1 MTSDSST
8 KITGKSSETSDDAL
22 RLFSA
27 YDAVCHAEEQ
37 LDSIEKD
44 IENSIPKKI
53 DLCKIQEVLI
63 ILDKIQGA
71 MIDVQNV
78 MTSSITNVLSGA
90 SQDVANLANEGLDT
104 AKTSVTNVLSGAS
117 QDVANLANE
126 GLDTAKT
133 SVTNK
138 LSKDSSITQLSVDSK
153 YTKYLATQIILKKF
167 QILKYRI
174 ELIKTGVQITIAK
187 LTKSVL
193 SGILCGKGSAKDPI
207 NATISS
213 TMTSAA
219 AAANTILSVIDSIVT
234 MINSIIIMNVNGAG
248 MAFFQTPKSI
258 TKVDIIIANSN
269 QSITNNIPGSVDQ
282 MISKAEN
289 KIRESNGKIKQAKI
303 LSMGAAGAASASSG
317 NFNAGSFGSLPK
329 FDPSIIRNA
338 VTMLMQMLADAD
350 AIPRY
355 EKLSVS
361 NIRFLVFLVTGFE
374 PAGKRT
380 FGIPG
385 FP

>member
-1 MTSDSST
+1 MTSDSSA
-8 KITGKSSETSDDAL
+8 KITGNPNETSDDSL

-53 DLCKIQEVLI
+53 DLCKMQEILI
-63 ILDKIQGA
+63 ILEKIQSA

-78 MTSSITNVLSGA
+78 MTLSITNILSSA
-90 SQDVANLANEGLDT
+90 LQDVTNLANEGIDAART
-104 AKTSVTNVLSGAS
+104 TIKNT
-117 QDVANLANE
+117 
-126 GLDTAKT
+126 
-133 SVTNK
+133 
-138 LSKDSSITQLSVDSK
+138 LSKDSSTAQLAVDSK

-167 QILKYRI
+167 QLLKYRI
-174 ELIKTGVQITIAK
+174 ELIKAGIQITIAK

-193 SGILCGKGSAKDPI
+193 SGLLCGKGSAKDPI
-207 NATISS
+207 NTTMSS
-213 TMTSAA
+213 TMASAA
-219 AAANTILSVIDSIVT
+219 ATANTILSVIDSIVT
-234 MINSIIIMNVNGAG
+234 MISNFIIMNVSGAG
-248 MAFFQTPKSI
+248 MAFFPTPKSI
-258 TKVDIIIANSN
+258 TKVDINIANSN
-269 QSITNNIPGSVDQ
+269 KSTTNNIPDSIDQ

-289 KIRESNGKIKQAKI
+289 QIRESNGKIKQAKI
-303 LSMGAAGAASASSG
+303 LSMGAAGASSAASG
-317 NFNAGSFGSLPK
+317 IFDAGSFGSLPK

-338 VTMLMQMLADAD
+338 VTMLMQMLVDAD
-350 AIPRY
+350 AVPRY

-374 PAGKRT
+374 PAGKRS

>member
-1 MTSDSST
+1 MTSDSSA
-8 KITGKSSETSDDAL
+8 KITGKQNETSDDSL

-53 DLCKIQEVLI
+53 DLCKMQEVLM
-63 ILDKIQGA
+63 ILDKVQGA

-78 MTSSITNVLSGA
+78 MTSSITNVLSST
-90 SQDVANLANEGLDT
+90 SQDVTNLANEGIDAART
-104 AKTSVTNVLSGAS
+104 AVKNNLS
-117 QDVANLANE
+117 N
-126 GLDTAKT
+126 
-133 SVTNK
+133 
-138 LSKDSSITQLSVDSK
+138 DSSTAQLSVDSK

-174 ELIKTGVQITIAK
+174 ELIKTVVQITIAK
-187 LTKSVL
+187 LKKSVL
-193 SGILCGKGSAKDPI
+193 SGLLCGKGSANDPI
-207 NATISS
+207 NATMSS
-213 TMTSAA
+213 TMSSAA
-219 AAANTILSVIDSIVT
+219 ATANTILSVIDSIVT
-234 MINSIIIMNVNGAG
+234 MINSVTIMNVNGAG
-248 MAFFQTPKSI
+248 MAFFPTPKSI
-258 TKVDIIIANSN
+258 KKVDINIANSN
-269 QSITNNIPGSVDQ
+269 KSTTNNIPDAINQ

-289 KIRESNGKIKQAKI
+289 QIRESNGKIKQAKI
-303 LSMGAAGAASASSG
+303 LSMGAAGASSAPSG
-317 NFNAGSFGSLPK
+317 NFDAGSFGILPK

-338 VTMLMQMLADAD
+338 VTTLMNMLVDAD
-350 AIPRY
+350 AVPRY
-355 EKLSVS
+355 EKLSIS

-385 FP
+385 YP

>member
-1 MTSDSST
+1 MTSDSSA
-8 KITGKSSETSDDAL
+8 KITGKPNETSDDSL

-44 IENSIPKKI
+44 LENSIPKKI
-53 DLCKIQEVLI
+53 DLCKMQEVLI
-63 ILDKIQGA
+63 ILDKVQNAIL
-71 MIDVQNV
+71 DVQNV
-78 MTSSITNVLSGA
+78 MTSSITNVLSGVPH
-90 SQDVANLANEGLDT
+90 D
-104 AKTSVTNVLSGAS
+104 VTNLVL
-117 QDVANLANE
+117 
-126 GLDTAKT
+126 T
-133 SVTNK
+133 
-138 LSKDSSITQLSVDSK
+138 VDSK

-174 ELIKTGVQITIAK
+174 ELIKTGIQITIAT

-193 SGILCGKGSAKDPI
+193 CGILYGKGSAKDPI
-207 NATISS
+207 NATMSS
-213 TMTSAA
+213 TMASAA
-219 AAANTILSVIDSIVT
+219 ATANTILSVIDSIVT
-234 MINSIIIMNVNGAG
+234 MINSVTIMNVNGAG
-248 MAFFQTPKSI
+248 MAFFPTPKSI
-258 TKVDIIIANSN
+258 TKVDISIANSN
-269 QSITNNIPGSVDQ
+269 QSTTNNIPDSVDQ

-303 LSMGAAGAASASSG
+303 LSMGAAGASSAQSG
-317 NFNAGSFGSLPK
+317 NFDAGSFGSLPK

-338 VTMLMQMLADAD
+338 VTMLMQTLADAD

-361 NIRFLVFLVTGFE
+361 NIRFLVFLATGFE

-385 FP
+385 LP

>member
-1 MTSDSST
+1 MTSDSNA
-8 KITGKSSETSDDAL
+8 KITGKPNETSDDPL

-53 DLCKIQEVLI
+53 DLCKIQEVLM
-63 ILDKIQGA
+63 ILDKVQGA

-78 MTSSITNVLSGA
+78 MTSSITNVLSSA
-90 SQDVANLANEGLDT
+90 SQDVTNLANEGIDAATTAVKDT
-104 AKTSVTNVLSGAS
+104 
-117 QDVANLANE
+117 
-126 GLDTAKT
+126 
-133 SVTNK
+133 
-138 LSKDSSITQLSVDSK
+138 LSKAQLSVDSK

-174 ELIKTGVQITIAK
+174 ELIKTGVQITIAT

-193 SGILCGKGSAKDPI
+193 SGILCGKGSATDPI
-207 NATISS
+207 NATMSS
-213 TMTSAA
+213 TMASAA
-219 AAANTILSVIDSIVT
+219 ATANTILSVIDSIVT
-234 MINSIIIMNVNGAG
+234 MINSVTIMNVNGAG

-258 TKVDIIIANSN
+258 TKVDISILNIN
-269 QSITNNIPGSVDQ
+269 QSTTNNIPDSVDQ

-289 KIRESNGKIKQAKI
+289 QIREANGKLKQAKI
-303 LSMGAAGAASASSG
+303 LSMGAAGASSALSG
-317 NFNAGSFGSLPK
+317 NLDVGSFGILPK

-338 VTMLMQMLADAD
+338 VNMLMQMLVDAD
-350 AIPRY
+350 AVPRY
-355 EKLSVS
+355 EKLSVA

>member
-1 MTSDSST
+1 MTSDSSA
-8 KITGKSSETSDDAL
+8 KITGKPNDTSDDTL
-22 RLFSA
+22 KLFSA

-44 IENSIPKKI
+44 IEKSIPKKI
-53 DLCKIQEVLI
+53 DLCKIQEVLM
-63 ILDKIQGA
+63 ILDKIQSA

-78 MTSSITNVLSGA
+78 MTSSITNVLSSA
-90 SQDVANLANEGLDT
+90 SQDVTNLANEGIDA
-104 AKTSVTNVLSGAS
+104 AKTTVKDN
-117 QDVANLANE
+117 
-126 GLDTAKT
+126 
-133 SVTNK
+133 
-138 LSKDSSITQLSVDSK
+138 LSKDSSTAQLSVDSK

-187 LTKSVL
+187 LTKWVL
-193 SGILCGKGSAKDPI
+193 SGILCGKGSAKDPT
-207 NATISS
+207 NATMSS
-213 TMTSAA
+213 TMAYAA
-219 AAANTILSVIDSIVT
+219 MTANIILSIIDFIVT
-234 MINSIIIMNVNGAG
+234 LINRVTIMNVNGAG
-248 MAFFQTPKSI
+248 MVFFPTPKSI
-258 TKVDIIIANSN
+258 TKVDISIENSN
-269 QSITNNIPGSVDQ
+269 QSTTNNIPDYIDK
-282 MISKAEN
+282 MITKAEN
-289 KIRESNGKIKQAKI
+289 KIREGNGKLKKTKI
-303 LSMGAAGAASASSG
+303 LSMGAAGASSALSG

-329 FDPSIIRNA
+329 FDPSIIRTA
-338 VTMLMQMLADAD
+338 VTMLIQMLADAD

-355 EKLSVS
+355 EKLSIL

>member
-8 KITGKSSETSDDAL
+8 KITGNPNETSDDSL

-53 DLCKIQEVLI
+53 DLCKIQEVLM
-63 ILDKIQGA
+63 ILDKVQGS

-78 MTSSITNVLSGA
+78 MTSSITNVLSGS
-90 SQDVANLANEGLDT
+90 SQYVANLANEGLDT
-104 AKTSVTNVLSGAS
+104 AKTSVKNI
-117 QDVANLANE
+117 Q
-126 GLDTAKT
+126 
-133 SVTNK
+133 
-138 LSKDSSITQLSVDSK
+138 SKYSSITQLSVDSK

-193 SGILCGKGSAKDPI
+193 SGILCGKGSVKDPI
-207 NATISS
+207 NATMSS
-213 TMTSAA
+213 TMASAA
-219 AAANTILSVIDSIVT
+219 TAANAILSVIDSIVT
-234 MINSIIIMNVNGAG
+234 MINSVIIMNVNGAG

-258 TKVDIIIANSN
+258 TKVDINIANSN
-269 QSITNNIPGSVDQ
+269 QSITNNIPGYVDQ

-289 KIRESNGKIKQAKI
+289 KIRESSGKIKQAKI
-303 LSMGAAGAASASSG
+303 LSMGAAGAASATSG

-338 VTMLMQMLADAD
+338 VTMLMQMLVDAD

>member
-8 KITGKSSETSDDAL
+8 KITGKPNETSDDSL

-44 IENSIPKKI
+44 IENSIPTKI
-53 DLCKIQEVLI
+53 DLCKMQEVLM
-63 ILDKIQGA
+63 ILDKVQNA
-71 MIDVQNV
+71 MINVQNV
-78 MTSSITNVLSGA
+78 MTSSITNFLSDT
-90 SQDVANLANEGLDT
+90 SQDVTNLNEGIDA
-104 AKTSVTNVLSGAS
+104 AKTAV
-117 QDVANLANE
+117 
-126 GLDTAKT
+126 K
-133 SVTNK
+133 NK
-138 LSKDSSITQLSVDSK
+138 LSKDSSTAQLSVDSK
-153 YTKYLATQIILKKF
+153 YTKYLATQIILKNF

-174 ELIKTGVQITIAK
+174 EMIKTGIQITIAT
-187 LTKSVL
+187 LTKSVI
-193 SGILCGKGSAKDPI
+193 SGLLCGKGSAKDPI
-207 NATISS
+207 NATMSS

-234 MINSIIIMNVNGAG
+234 MINSVNIMNVNGAG
-248 MAFFQTPKSI
+248 MAFFPTPKSI
-258 TKVDIIIANSN
+258 TKVDISISNSN
-269 QSITNNIPGSVDQ
+269 QSTTNNIPDSVNQ
-282 MISKAEN
+282 MISKSEN
-289 KIRESNGKIKQAKI
+289 QIRESNGKIKQAKI
-303 LSMGAAGAASASSG
+303 LSMGAAGASSASSG
-317 NFNAGSFGSLPK
+317 NFDAGSFGSLPK

-338 VTMLMQMLADAD
+338 VTILMQMLVDAD
-350 AIPRY
+350 AVPRY
-355 EKLSVS
+355 EKLSIS